1 MNRSQRLLLTLT
13 GTVGLLMAV
22 SASSALAETAP
33 PVWKVVAVSTP
44 TNFRPGDKSETNS
57 LIVTATNVSNSAA
70 GCTLADYESERA
82 ARLVPVCPSNSP
94 VANPI
99 VVSDVLPKGLTA
111 VRVQGHDSYHEA
123 VASGYV
129 GEGLSCTQ
137 SQTVPSCSDSNC
149 VDPGDTLILTI
160 QVDVETTTEGSGE
173 VNQAAVVGGGAA
185 SVSVSEPVTIS
196 SAPAK
201 YGVAAGGLFGAMSTN
216 QAGGHPNVTNVFFLN
231 TINKEDAEES
241 GKSIIKDFDSE
252 AVEDPKD
259 IRFDLPPGL
268 VGTTVGMARCTMAEV
283 ANYSS
288 CPQNTMVGTA
298 TLIVFNAHGGGR
310 IEMTVPI
317 FNIAPSPGEPAAFAF
332 NALFYPVRL
341 DTSVLSDGEYNV
353 RVSAPDLTQGAAD
366 YMSAIT
372 IWGVPAEHSSP
383 GPDVAA
389 KNLGAS
395 IEEPQFTFG
404 DPSVEEY
411 STSGGLNKD
420 KVEGV
425 LPVALLT
432 NPSQCSAPLTG
443 VLETDAWEEPDP
455 HVFSSEATGMGT
467 LTGCNLLSFDPGV
480 SMLPDSL
487 EAGAPA
493 GYSFALRLPQNV
505 EPGGLATPDVRRTSV
520 TLPAGTVI
528 SPSAADGLGAC
539 SGEQFDL
546 HSGTPGSCPRDS
558 QVGTVRSK
566 TPALE
571 EALTGEVFLASPLCD
586 PCSPADAADGRMVRL
601 FLQLVGEG
609 ESGIVVKQELT
620 GEIDQQT
627 GQLTVTDAEVPQVP
641 FSELK
646 LTLQGG
652 ERATLANPR
661 SCGPETTTAELEPW
675 STPYTPNADP
685 TSSFD
690 IDENCFGPQFNPS
703 FSAGTTSNQAGG
715 FSPFTLSF
723 GRGDDDEFLNGIQLQ
738 MPAGM
743 LGMLSKVKLC
753 GEPQAAE
760 GTCGPESLVGET
772 SVETGPGADPFLV
785 TGGKVYITEG
795 YKGAPYGLSIVVPA
809 TAGPY
814 TLAGTTGKGTVVVR
828 SAISVNPRSAAL
840 TVTSDPLPTELDG
853 IPLQLRLVNVTVGTN
868 TDFTFNATSCD
879 KTAVTGVMTSV
890 ADAVATDSSSYQVT
904 NCAAL
909 KFQPKLSVST
919 AGKASKAN
927 GASLFFKISYPKTEI
942 GGDAWFKEA
951 KFDLPKQLPARLTT
965 LQKAC
970 LASVFEANPAA
981 CPHASMIGEARVH
994 TPVLPVALMGPVYFV
1009 SYGNAK
1015 FPEAV
1020 VVLQGYGVSVDL
1032 HGETFI
1038 SKEGVTSATFR
1049 NTPDVP
1055 FESIEVSV
1063 PTGAYSEFGAN
1074 LPAKDHYN
1082 FCGQTLKMPTL
1093 FIAQNGAEIHQETPV
1108 TVTGCAK
1115 AKAASKKK
1123 KAKKASNKKAK
1134 KASSEQQVGSARDAG
1149 YEHGRN
1155 S

>member
-1 MNRSQRLLLTLT
+1 MIRSKRLLVTLTLAA
-13 GTVGLLMAV
+13 GLAMGVA
-22 SASSALAETAP
+22 APSALAETASP
-33 PVWKVVAVSTP
+33 AWKIVAVSTP
-44 TNFRPGDKSETNS
+44 TNFRPGDKSGTDS
-57 LIVTATNVSNSAA
+57 LIVTAVNVSNAPA
-70 GCTLADYESERA
+70 GCTSADYHSELA
-82 ARLVPVCPSNSP
+82 ARLVPVCPSSSP

-99 VVSDVLPKGLTA
+99 IVSDVLPTGLTA
-111 VRVQGHDSYHEA
+111 LEVQGHDSYHEPI
-123 VASGYV
+123 ASGNA
-129 GEGLSCTQ
+129 GQALSCTQ
-137 SQTVPSCSDSNC
+137 SQTAPSCTDPNR

-160 QVDVETTTEGSGE
+160 RVDVESNVEGSSE
-173 VNQAAVVGGGAA
+173 VNSATVAGGGAA
-185 SVSVSEPVTIS
+185 AASASEPVTIS
-196 SAPAK
+196 SAPAE
-201 YGVAAGGLFGAMSTN
+201 YGVTPGSLFGATSTT

-231 TINKEDAEES
+231 TINQNDGEES
-241 GKSIIKDFDSE
+241 GKEVRKDFDSE
-252 AVEDPKD
+252 AVADPKD
-259 IRFDLPPGL
+259 VRFDLPPGL

-283 ANYSS
+283 LNFAN
-288 CPQNTMVGTA
+288 CPQDTMVGTA
-298 TLIVFNAHGGGR
+298 TLIVYNAHGGGR

-332 NALFYPVRL
+332 NALFFPVRL

-372 IWGVPAEHSSP
+372 IWGVPAEHNSP
-383 GPDVAA
+383 GPDEAA
-389 KNLGAS
+389 KNLGA
-395 IEEPQFTFG
+395 EHRHHPQFTFG
-404 DPSVEEY
+404 DSGIEEFE
-411 STSGGLNKD
+411 SANVSHN

-432 NPSQCSAPLTG
+432 NPSECGVPLEG

-455 HVFSSEATGMGT
+455 HVFVSEATGMGT
-467 LTGCNLLSFDPGV
+467 LTGCNLLSFEPGV

-493 GYSFALRLPQNV
+493 GYSFALRLPQDV
-505 EPGGLATPDVRRTSV
+505 EPDGLATPDVRRTSV

-539 SGEQFDL
+539 TSEQFDL

-620 GEIDQQT
+620 GEINQQT

-652 ERATLANPR
+652 ERATLSNPR

-690 IDENCFGPQFNPS
+690 IDENCFGPQFSPS

-753 GEPQAAE
+753 GEPAAAE

-809 TAGPY
+809 VAGPY

-868 TDFTFNATSCD
+868 TDFTFNATSCN

-970 LASVFEANPAA
+970 LAATFEANPAA
-981 CPHASMIGEARVH
+981 CPPASMIGEARVH

-1108 TVTGCAK
+1108 AVTGCTK

-1123 KAKKASNKKAK
+1123 AKTSKKKAK

-1149 YEHGRN
+1149 YEQGRN